1 MPAGNCGGPRTGPR
15 LKGFC
20 DEWRCGAGP
29 GQLVL
34 TRKPGEQITLQLG
47 DGVGTITI
55 AEVRSG
61 RNVRI
66 ALNFPRSV
74 QIVRT
79 ELLEGGAE

>member
-1 MPAGNCGGPRTGPR
+1 MSEEVV
-15 LKGFC
+15 L
-20 DEWRCGAGP
+20 EP

-34 TRKPGEQITLQLG
+34 TRRPGEQITLQLG

-66 ALNFPRSV
+66 ALNFPRK
-74 QIVRT
+74 VRIMRS
-79 ELLEGGAE
+79 ELLQEGGGNE

>member
-1 MPAGNCGGPRTGPR
+1 MSEEVV
-15 LKGFC
+15 L
-20 DEWRCGAGP
+20 EP

-34 TRKPGEQITLQLG
+34 TRRPGEQITLHLG

-66 ALNFPRSV
+66 ALNFPRK
-74 QIVRT
+74 VRIMRS
-79 ELLEGGAE
+79 ELLQEGGGDE